1 MTVCDCD
8 SSTPRAQDVLTHRQ
22 SFTSLL
28 NSIGGK
34 KPDAPQSK
42 PASGTPSTAKPPAL
56 TNGARPATG
65 NAVAGV
71 KRKPEEE
78 ATAPNAKVVKTEI
91 KVPVRSVAQSNGQP
105 SAPKSVPSTNSPAA
119 PYRGTARP
127 AAGAS
132 NPQKP
137 VPKPVPRTGT
147 TSAPPA
153 ANGAPKPKKGFA
165 AILERAKAAQEAAK
179 AAGSSTIKH
188 KPVEKL
194 TKRDRIRQE
203 EAAKQQKAAPGKV
216 GKPGLADRSR
226 SGTPV
231 DAKGGLSKK
240 PESTYKGTM
249 KKPEKKTVER
259 QEFTY
264 KGTMRK
270 NEPGVPRAKP
280 VAKKG
285 MAQDKYGGYA
295 SWDDLDEAEDEE
307 EEDYESDASSDMMD
321 AGFDD
326 MEKED
331 RMALAAAKK
340 EDQEALA
347 EEERLKREKLER
359 KKKLEALSKNA
370 AAAKKK
376 Y

>member
-1 MTVCDCD
+1 MT
-8 SSTPRAQDVLTHRQ
+8 

-34 KPDAPQSK
+34 KLEAPHTK
-42 PASGTPSTAKPPAL
+42 PGLAKLPAT
-56 TNGARPATG
+56 TNEARTATG
-65 NAVAGV
+65 NVVAGV
-71 KRKPEEE
+71 KRKPEEQ
-78 ATAPNAKVVKTEI
+78 ATAPNAKMVKVEV
-91 KVPVRSVAQSNGQP
+91 KVPVGSVTQINGQP
-105 SAPKSVPSTNSPAA
+105 SAPKPAPSTYSSAA

-132 NPQKP
+132 NSPNPVTKP
-137 VPKPVPRTGT
+137 APRLGT
-147 TSAPPA
+147 ATSTSARPA
-153 ANGAPKPKKGFA
+153 AHGTSKPKKGFA

-194 TKRDRIRQE
+194 TKRDRMRQE
-203 EAAKQQKAAPGKV
+203 EAAKQQKAAGGKV
-216 GKPGLADRSR
+216 GKRAVAVRSR
-226 SGTPV
+226 SGTPIDTHGAV
-231 DAKGGLSKK
+231 AKKA
-240 PESTYKGTM
+240 ESTYKGTM
-249 KKPEKKTVER
+249 KKLEKKPVER

-270 NEPGVPRAKP
+270 NGPGAPQAKP
-280 VAKKG
+280 TAKKG

-295 SWDDLDEAEDEE
+295 SWSDLDEAEDQEG
-307 EEDYESDASSDMMD
+307 EDYESDASSDVMD

-347 EEERLKREKLER
+347 EEERHKREKLER
-359 KKKLEALSKNA
+359 KKKLEALSKSA

>member
-1 MTVCDCD
+1 MT
-8 SSTPRAQDVLTHRQ
+8 

-34 KPDAPQSK
+34 KPEAPVTK
-42 PASGTPSTAKPPAL
+42 PSLGTSSIAKPPAL
-56 TNGARPATG
+56 TNGARPATS

-71 KRKPEEE
+71 KRKPEEQ
-78 ATAPNAKVVKTEI
+78 ATGPNAKVVRTEV
-91 KVPVRSVAQSNGQP
+91 KVPVRSVTQSNGQP
-105 SAPKSVPSTNSPAA
+105 SAPKPAPSTNGAAA

-127 AAGAS
+127 AAGAL
-132 NPQKP
+132 NTQKS
-137 VPKPVPRTGT
+137 VPKPVPRPGTATG
-147 TSAPPA
+147 TSAPPVG
-153 ANGAPKPKKGFA
+153 NGAIKPKKGFA

-194 TKRDRIRQE
+194 TKRDRMRQE
-203 EAAKQQKAAPGKV
+203 EAAKQQKAAPGRV
-216 GKPGLADRSR
+216 GKSGVADRSR

-231 DAKGGLSKK
+231 DAKGGVSKK

-249 KKPEKKTVER
+249 KKPEKKAVER

-270 NEPGVPRAKP
+270 NEPGAPQAKP
-280 VAKKG
+280 AAKKG

-295 SWDDLDEAEDEE
+295 SWSDLDEAEDEE
-307 EEDYESDASSDMMD
+307 GEDYESDASSDMMD

-347 EEERLKREKLER
+347 EEERHRREKLER
-359 KKKLEALSKNA
+359 KKKLEALSKT
-370 AAAKKK
+370 AAAKKR